1 MSYQNILVT
10 KEGAIGIIQ
19 LNRPKLLNAL
29 NFELM
34 TELVN
39 ALEEL
44 DREAAVKVM
53 ILTGGERAFA
63 AGADLAEMSQ
73 ATPVDLVLGRRFE
86 LWDRI
91 RKISKPIIAAVSGY
105 CLGGGNELAMN
116 CDLIVASET
125 ATFGQPEVNVGI
137 IPGAGGTQ
145 RLPRVVGKYK
155 AMEMILTG
163 KSISADEAYRVGLVN
178 HVVPPESLMEEAKK
192 IATDIA
198 SKPPISIR
206 SAKETILRAQDTTL
220 EVGLEFERKA
230 FYMLFATEDGKEG
243 MKAFLE
249 KRKPNFKGK

>member
-1 MSYQNILVT
+1 LSYQNLLVS
-10 KEGAIGIIQ
+10 KEGSIGIIQ
-19 LNRPKLLNAL
+19 LNRPKVMNAL

-39 ALEEL
+39 ALEQL
-44 DREAAVKVM
+44 DRDAAIKVV
-53 ILTGGERAFA
+53 ILTGGERAFT
-63 AGADLAEMSQ
+63 AGADLAEMSL
-73 ATPVDLVLGRRFE
+73 ATPVELVLGRRFE

-91 RKISKPIIAAVSGY
+91 RRISKPIIAAVNGY

-145 RLPRVVGKYK
+145 RLPRAVGKYK

-163 KSISADEAYRVGLVN
+163 KSISADEAYRIGLVN

-192 IATDIA
+192 MATDIA

-206 SAKETILRAQDTTL
+206 SAKEAILRAQDTTL

-249 KRKPNFKGK
+249 KRKPTFKGK